1 MSSFGQKARS
11 AVIWNTGFN
20 LFRDLLQ
27 FGTMLVLVRILEPAA
42 YGQFGLVTSVIGFL
56 SIFSFNNF
64 IAHTIQVRD
73 EADVHYQ
80 DHFTA
85 GAVMA
90 GTMFVVTN
98 LVAIAL
104 RWFENYAPVA
114 TLVHVMS
121 LTLLLEWPCELRR
134 KMLERQ
140 FDWKRL
146 RLLHACGLLAS
157 AVLAIGLA
165 AAGAG
170 VYALLVPGM
179 TVTLPFIYDLFV
191 RQRWRPDWTWS
202 WANYRAAW
210 HFGLKRIGSGMAGT
224 GRLLIESA
232 TLVKV
237 LGYGPL
243 GILNRALGLAAMFC
257 SKFAS
262 QLMYATYPILT
273 RLNPNPE
280 NIARVNGLVLRIVA
294 WVAIPMA
301 AVLSALATPVVH
313 TVYGRQWLEVIPLLP
328 WTMLGGVL
336 IALAQTA
343 NSLLLAQQQPTR
355 CLIADLCVLAGTVT
369 MLLLVLPRGIKPYL
383 IGLATVQLA
392 ALALLSVWL
401 CSAKALKPSGIVW
414 AVAPPLA
421 GAGVAWLLCE
431 LARVAL
437 GADVA
442 DFWSAVVYGSG
453 FALLYL
459 AALRLLFPQRL
470 GEIVF
475 YLPARD
481 TIGRLLILKA
491 AA

>member
-1 MSSFGQKARS
+1 MSNFGQKARS
-11 AVIWNTGFN
+11 AVVWNTGFN

-27 FGTMLVLVRILEPAA
+27 FGTMLVLVRLLAPEA

-98 LVAIAL
+98 LVAVAL
-104 RWFENYAPVA
+104 RWFESYAAVA

-157 AVLAIGLA
+157 AVLAVGLA

-170 VYALLVPGM
+170 VYALLIPGM

-210 HFGLKRIGSGMAGT
+210 HFGLKRIGSGAAGT
-224 GRLLIESA
+224 GRLLVESA
-232 TLVKV
+232 ALVGV
-237 LGYGPL
+237 LGYAPL
-243 GILNRALGLAAMFC
+243 GVLNRAVGLAGMFC
-257 SKFAS
+257 TKFAS

-301 AVLSALATPVVH
+301 AVLSVLATPVVH

-336 IALAQTA
+336 MALAHTS
-343 NSLLLAQQQPTR
+343 NRLLLAQQQPTR
-355 CLIADLCVLAGTVT
+355 CLFAD
-369 MLLLVLPRGIKPYL
+369 LLVLMGTVAALWLVLGQGIKAYL
-383 IGLATVQLA
+383 LGLAAVQLIV
-392 ALALLSVWL
+392 LALISVWL
-401 CSAKALKPSGIVW
+401 CRL
-414 AVAPPLA
+414 
-421 GAGVAWLLCE
+421 
-431 LARVAL
+431 R
-437 GADVA
+437 
-442 DFWSAVVYGSG
+442 
-453 FALLYL
+453 
-459 AALRLLFPQRL
+459 ALRLAGLAQAVLPPLVAAGMAWGVCEL
-470 GEIVF
+470 GSAVAHSDVSRFGAAVIYGISFGLIYVAVLRVCF
-475 YLPARD
+475 GRMTADLVHYFPARSLL
-481 TIGRLLILKA
+481 GRILFLRFA
-491 AA
+491 